1 MEGKVDTQNINTSS
15 NVKVQDNQSQQPL
28 QKGTV
33 GAGLEATAPQERS
46 KAGLFITPVLQF
58 DSQALSVIFQVR
70 DGLSGEVKQEYPQ
83 ESVVKGRSETTAQTS
98 KDTAPADLN
107 IKSVQADTPVVR
119 PEQVVQQN
127 SSVDLNTAVP
137 ESNGSVATASSTT
150 GVAVGLGGVS

>member
-1 MEGKVDTQNINTSS
+1 MDTQNIVTPSS
-15 NVKVQDNQSQQPL
+15 AKVQDSQLQQPL
-28 QKGTV
+28 QRGAV
-33 GAGLEATAPQERS
+33 GASQEVAPPQERS

-107 IKSVQADTPVVR
+107 IKSAQADTEVVR
-119 PEQVVQQN
+119 TEQVVQQN
-127 SSVDLNTAVP
+127 SSIDLNTAVP
-137 ESNGSVATASSTT
+137 ESNGSVVTASSTT

>member
-1 MEGKVDTQNINTSS
+1 MDTQNINTSS

-98 KDTAPADLN
+98 KDTAPTDLN
-107 IKSVQADTPVVR
+107 IKSVQADTPVAR

-137 ESNGSVATASSTT
+137 ESNGSVATASTTT

>member
-1 MEGKVDTQNINTSS
+1 MDTQNINTSS
-15 NVKVQDNQSQQPL
+15 NVKVQDNQPQQSL
-28 QKGTV
+28 QKGAV
-33 GAGLEATAPQERS
+33 GASQEVAAPQERS

-83 ESVVKGRSETTAQTS
+83 ESVVKGRSETTSQTS

-137 ESNGSVATASSTT
+137 ESNGSVVTASTTT

>member
-1 MEGKVDTQNINTSS
+1 MDTQNVNIPSS
-15 NVKVQDNQSQQPL
+15 VKAQDNQSQQPL

-33 GAGLEATAPQERS
+33 GASQEVATPQERS

-83 ESVVKGRSETTAQTS
+83 ESVVKGRSETAAQTN
-98 KDTAPADLN
+98 KDTAPADLG
-107 IKSVQADTPVVR
+107 IQGVQTDAPIAR
-119 PEQVVQQN
+119 EEKVVQQN
-127 SSVDLNTAVP
+127 SSIDLNTAVP
-137 ESNGSVATASSTT
+137 ESNGSVATASTTT

>member
-15 NVKVQDNQSQQPL
+15 NVKVQDNQPQQSL
-28 QKGTV
+28 QKGAV
-33 GAGLEATAPQERS
+33 GASQEVAAPQERS

-83 ESVVKGRSETTAQTS
+83 ESVVKGRSETTSQTS

-137 ESNGSVATASSTT
+137 ESNGSVATASTTT

>member
-15 NVKVQDNQSQQPL
+15 NAKVQDNQPQQPL

-33 GAGLEATAPQERS
+33 GASQEVAAPQERS

-98 KDTAPADLN
+98 KDTAPTDLN
-107 IKSVQADTPVVR
+107 IKSVQADTPVAR

-137 ESNGSVATASSTT
+137 ESNGSVATASTTT
-150 GVAVGLGGVS
+150 GVSVGLGGVS